1 MYKFNE
7 IRIRDD
13 YHICKDDWICKNNK
27 KEKILVVGEVQSGKT
42 SKIIKEIEYNNYF
55 QDMITD
61 YLKYE
66 ITVPQDKKFTC
77 SIGIAST
84 DWNQGCNI
92 YNAITRADEV
102 LYSIKNTTK
111 NNYGIYK

>member
-1 MYKFNE
+1 M
-7 IRIRDD
+7 
-13 YHICKDDWICKNNK
+13 
-27 KEKILVVGEVQSGKT
+27 
-42 SKIIKEIEYNNYF
+42 
-55 QDMITD
+55 
-61 YLKYE
+61 
-66 ITVPQDKKFTC
+66 PQDKKFTC